1 MMCMDITGYRRVYLM
16 TIKGRFLAMG
26 ISVLLAMTI
35 MIGTASFISQKNL
48 ERQIDLAGMFALED
62 TATMVDQIFGQLRTK
77 STAIG
82 SQLSYMLS
90 RGMIKDD
97 KDLSSYIVQLGEGN
111 QASGING
118 TFAGRDEDGSF
129 FSSNLDE
136 KLPDGF
142 DPRTR
147 PWYRGAM
154 EVDGVYVTDPYMDAA
169 TKRPVITLSSPIRM
183 VDGSVWGIFG
193 ADVLLEDLRHFAANR
208 KIQGEGRL
216 LLLDRSGRI
225 IEGPVGSVM
234 GSPLQDDGAV
244 DRSIRD
250 IASAAISGEAGFA
263 TVSVEN
269 RTFRAYYDRSHEGF
283 PVIFLYPQ
291 ESISSLVKSLALKLI
306 VLGLGGLTIAT
317 LVMLVTYRTVVN
329 PLRLASKLAKRVAE
343 GDLTVRR
350 DEFMYDAPDAIG
362 KLADSLGVMA
372 EDLRSAMAEITEESI
387 SSTERSRELAQAA
400 EKASNNNKAILRSV
414 DELDRGAGE
423 NASSIQEASAALEEI
438 ASGAQNG
445 ADIAM
450 KGAERAISLDVRAN
464 EEATRIAAVV
474 SIIEKE
480 IDLTVDNKRDLALLE
495 ETVGQIARFVETIN
509 GIAAQTNLLALNAA
523 IEAARAG
530 ESGRGFAVVADEVRK
545 LAEESGK
552 ASKEISN
559 IIGELQKGTHNCSE
573 GADRLSTRLSNI
585 AKDAARSSQA
595 VIQLTEEIKL
605 MAEEGKEMAA
615 LSQEQAA
622 SGEEISAS
630 VASIAQSNQITYN
643 EVVAIKEEAEDSAK
657 TSQYIS
663 ESATATAISAQR
675 LEALVSRFKLEQ
687 ECVPTPLQSDR
698 NASIVRRIV
707 NVATF
712 R

>member
-1 MMCMDITGYRRVYLM
+1 M
-16 TIKGRFLAMG
+16 TIKKRFLAMG
-26 ISVLLAMTI
+26 VSVLLAMAI

-48 ERQIDLAGMFALED
+48 EGQIDLAGISALED

-97 KDLSSYIVQLGEGN
+97 KDLSSYMIQLGEGN
-111 QASGING
+111 RASGIKG
-118 TFAGRDEDGSF
+118 TFVGRDEDGTF
-129 FSSNLDE
+129 FTSSLDE
-136 KLPDGF
+136 KLPEGF
-142 DPRTR
+142 DPRKR
-147 PWYRGAM
+147 PWYRGAI

-169 TKRPVITLSSPIRM
+169 TKRPIITLSSPIRR
-183 VDGSVWGIFG
+183 VDNSVWGIFG
-193 ADVLLEDLRHFAANR
+193 ADVLLEDLRHFAVNR
-208 KIQGEGRL
+208 KIEGAGNL
-216 LLLDRSGRI
+216 LLLDRSGRV
-225 IEGPVGSVM
+225 IEGPIGTTM
-234 GSPLQDDGAV
+234 GAPLQEDSSV

-250 IASAAISGEAGFA
+250 TVSAAISGKSGFA
-263 TVSVEN
+263 TVSVGN
-269 RTFRAYYDRSHEGF
+269 RTFRAYYGRSHEGF

-291 ESISSLVKSLALKLI
+291 EAISSLVRSLALKLI
-306 VLGLGGLTIAT
+306 VLGLGGLAIAT

-350 DEFMYDAPDAIG
+350 DEFLYDATDAIG
-362 KLADSLGVMA
+362 TLADSLGVMA
-372 EDLRSAMAEITEESI
+372 EDLRSAMADIRKESV

-400 EKASNNNKAILRSV
+400 EKASNNTKAILRSV

-438 ASGAQNG
+438 ASGAQRG

-450 KGAERAISLDVRAN
+450 RGAERAISLDVKAGK
-464 EEATRIAAVV
+464 EASRIAEVV
-474 SIIEKE
+474 SIIERE
-480 IDLTVDNKRDLALLE
+480 IDLTLENKRDLTLLE

-559 IIGELQKGTHNCSE
+559 IIGDLQEGTHNCRE
-573 GADRLSTRLSNI
+573 GADRLSLRLEKI
-585 AKDAARSSQA
+585 AKDAASSSQA
-595 VIQLTEEIKL
+595 VIKLTEDIRV
-605 MAEEGKEMAA
+605 MAKEGKDMAA

-630 VASIAQSNQITYN
+630 VESIAQSNQITYN
-643 EVVAIKEEAEDSAK
+643 EVVAIKDEAEDSAK
-657 TSQYIS
+657 NSQYIS
-663 ESATATAISAQR
+663 ESAAITAMSAQK
-675 LEALVSRFKLEQ
+675 LLALVSRFKIEQ
-687 ECVPTPLQSDR
+687 EGALVPVRGGKKVSTIRRLL
-698 NASIVRRIV
+698 NA
-707 NVATF
+707 ATF
-712 R
+712 W